1 MALALRQRIVRDVRT
16 MREDVA
22 RARGAVGRLRQRVAP
37 FLRRLGLAGAAT
49 RSTLALAAAF
59 LLMLSAVLGWTAG
72 ALGNL
77 GARAIPASFLM
88 RADPTVGGFSL
99 GLLLVGI
106 GILAGAFA
114 ILSLSRPKLGLA
126 WGLVG
131 VAGLTVSVLFLI
143 RIGQVLGPVREA
155 GLEIGLFGALGSG
168 VYFAML
174 GALGLIASAPWRP
187 LARRARETT
196 PST

>member
-1 MALALRQRIVRDVRT
+1 MLRKRVTQDLRTLRQDL
-16 MREDVA
+16 A
-22 RARGAVGRLRQRVAP
+22 RARRGIARLQQRLRP
-37 FLRRLGLAGAAT
+37 LLRRTGLAGTAT

-59 LLMLSAVLGWTAG
+59 FLMLSAVLGWTTG
-72 ALGNL
+72 ALGDL

-88 RADPTVGGFSL
+88 RPDPNVGGISL
-99 GLLLVGI
+99 GLILVGI
-106 GILAGAFA
+106 GIVAGALA

-131 VAGLTVSVLFLI
+131 LAALAVSILFLI

-168 VYFAML
+168 VYIAML

-187 LARRARETT
+187 LPRRERENV
-196 PST
+196 PSS